1 MIKGITKGANL
12 VDVTSANSI
21 SAGSGYGNYTIDD
34 TNHTVTS
41 SGDAKVGF
49 IAKVEPSTQYTVK
62 ALTTN
67 KGFISVSEFT
77 SLPTEWEGSNFIKR
91 DFNDVI
97 TNSPYTFTT
106 TADTQYVLVGIYVG
120 IEGVGSVVSQIM
132 LNSGSSPLPYEPY
145 QTAHDI
151 TRIAMWDNGVEHEG
165 WEVRDQQGT
174 ILWAADKTLT
184 GTDSIPLK
192 GYGLPL
198 KGIEIEGNETQAATQ
213 GYTLTADAASI
224 DYQSDGSNLSGVGFG
239 GNMSQSGT
247 PTPTVPITPE
257 ECGERT
263 SNLFNKDG
271 TDTSNGYESSK
282 YIGWDGGIGN
292 SANHNISEY
301 ISIPDGTTYLTI
313 SNVNAAP
320 NVYCQFYDSTKT
332 AISIFKY
339 DEIPKTVSVPANA
352 KFVRCSVTKS
362 QMENFM
368 LNSGS
373 TALPYE
379 PYGYK
384 IPFQNGSTSYNIYL
398 KEPLRKIG
406 DYKDSVGVDGVVTR
420 RIKKLVLT
428 GTETNYW
435 SDSYTSGC
443 YTYYNSNVSD
453 AIVSDMAYCSHY
465 TLTTAQRPTTNYTF
479 TSKYDSSLNRN
490 VWAFYKD
497 DFATLSDFRTWI
509 SGQYENGTPVTLWC
523 ALDTPTTESTT
534 IPTVATTSGSNTL
547 TANTTLAPSSVTIAA
562 TSAVWPGNPIQ
573 PEECGEKTVNLLD
586 FTTVQNGPY
595 ATATVI
601 DDGIS
606 ISGIY
611 YVEFT
616 SVNFE
621 IGESYSM
628 SWVSNATSGNPSV
641 QWRLYYTDGTY
652 SYIRASGTTMLI
664 DKDVAS
670 LYLYVSTSGT
680 CSADVTRIMLVKNS
694 VPLPYEPYGKYKLPL
709 TLAGTTQNVYLDAPL
724 RKIGTYADKLN
735 ADGTVT
741 RRMKKLEIPG
751 DNEIVGYEVRN
762 GVAIVKKRVVGLIN
776 APYKQM
782 YVSSHFMVVDAENKI
797 AFGTMFN
804 KSSSYYNLFLCFDPD
819 KITDLQDA
827 KDLLNVEYNAGRPVT
842 IWYILSE
849 PTTEQTTIPT
859 LTPNTGADTLT
870 VDTSLPPS
878 NTEITLH
885 AKPIRYGFKINK
897 TNDNSDTAVT
907 YTYDAVTMTPAA
919 MNFTTGEF
927 NYGSW
932 ANAWFVRD
940 AYPVALNLDGT
951 EAYRLDPDD
960 YTKKTDGTASDIQ
973 FILLS
978 EEPSD
983 WSTQWKQYYTKD
995 ANDNY
1000 ELNAQS
1006 SAPTF
1011 ALNTYYKLSYG
1022 GFQGNFMVAFPR
1034 VYFRR
1039 TEDATYNYVEISN
1052 HKLGDDWYAY
1062 AHVNSSGNEVKRI
1075 YLPLFKGV
1083 IVDSK
1088 LRSVPGVIPQG
1099 GTTASAEV
1107 TAASALGSRWQI
1119 WDHSSAEMI
1128 NDLLILMSKSIDSQ
1142 GKFGK
1147 GRESG
1152 YDSGDTVTYGKLQ
1165 TGTLV
1170 KGGKFKGFSSSYKE
1184 VKVFGMEG
1192 FWANRW
1198 DRLQGMLLVDNVW
1211 KIKMTPP
1218 YNFTGTDFITLSSAS
1233 VPSGNGYLSK
1243 VQTSQYGSIPAS
1255 IEGGASSKFYK
1266 DYFYKTATSTRVAL
1280 RGGACN
1286 RGANC
1291 GFRYVSVYSAAS
1303 TSGWNIGASPLY
1315 K

>member
-12 VDVTSANSI
+12 ANIQSFSATWATNRTDAKNLLNTLPIGTYTLSCVFALTSRNDVTDASVYGVTANATSAE
-21 SAGSGYGNYTIDD
+21 G
-34 TNHTVTS
+34 
-41 SGDAKVGF
+41 
-49 IAKVEPSTQYTVK
+49 
-62 ALTTN
+62 
-67 KGFISVSEFT
+67 FT
-77 SLPTEWEGSNFIKR
+77 SRERWNSKTVGDSAQYDITFQVTEQNHGNFSAVY
-91 DFNDVI
+91 FYGCGV
-97 TNSPYTFTT
+97 S
-106 TADTQYVLVGIYVG
+106 
-120 IEGVGSVVSQIM
+120 GVGASGAATVDKIM
-132 LNSGSSPLPYEPY
+132 LNSGSQPLPYEPY

-213 GYTLTADAASI
+213 SYTLTAEAATI
-224 DYQSDGSNLSGVGFG
+224 DYQSDGSNLTGVGFG
-239 GNMSQSGT
+239 GNMSQTGT

-257 ECGERT
+257 ECGEKTGNLTNQETVETANANT
-263 SNLFNKDG
+263 SLGSQTGLVQAIKSLTPGIAYTLSWAF
-271 TDTSNGYESSK
+271 TSTSTSGVRNQVRLYNGSQSM
-282 YIGWDGGIGN
+282 
-292 SANHNISEY
+292 
-301 ISIPDGTTYLTI
+301 
-313 SNVNAAP
+313 
-320 NVYCQFYDSTKT
+320 NVYIDNGSSFSLTSEQIANVTQIIAYFGNAGGSMST
-332 AISIFKY
+332 
-339 DEIPKTVSVPANA
+339 
-352 KFVRCSVTKS
+352 
-362 QMENFM
+362 FM

-373 TALPYE
+373 SPLPYE

-406 DYKDSVGVDGVVTR
+406 DYKDSVGSDGVVTR
-420 RIKKLVLT
+420 RIKKLTLT
-428 GTETNYW
+428 GQEYVYIYANADISFRINT
-435 SDSYTSGC
+435 
-443 YTYYNSNVSD
+443 
-453 AIVSDMAYCSHY
+453 SDMIINYRHGLSTQFAWQNTPAYSTIDGI
-465 TLTTAQRPTTNYTF
+465 TLGAGDANMYFTVSSQTASTYGITAG
-479 TSKYDSSLNRN
+479 DSNSFK
-490 VWAFYKD
+490 AFL
-497 DFATLSDFRTWI
+497 TQ
-509 SGQYENGTPVTLWC
+509 QYQNGTPVTVWYVL
-523 ALDTPTTESTT
+523 ATPTTESTT

-547 TANTTLAPSSVTIAA
+547 TANTTLAPSSITIAA

-573 PEECGEKTVNLLD
+573 PEECGEKTGNLMDLEAFLKREGATYTKNGD
-586 FTTVQNGPY
+586 TFTINMSSNLFAHPWYVSDEDTY
-595 ATATVI
+595 L
-601 DDGIS
+601 S
-606 ISGIY
+606 ISGIMETLSGANIRIY
-611 YVEFT
+611 IVKKDGTVSGSIALGGTGDVRKTQNRLGAGIKFDYT
-616 SVNFE
+616 T
-621 IGESYSM
+621 IGQCT
-628 SWVSNATSGNPSV
+628 VSN
-641 QWRLYYTDGTY
+641 L
-652 SYIRASGTTMLI
+652 MLNTGPT
-664 DKDVAS
+664 A
-670 LYLYVSTSGT
+670 LL
-680 CSADVTRIMLVKNS
+680 
-694 VPLPYEPYGKYKLPL
+694 YEPYGFKLPL

-741 RRMKKLEIPG
+741 RRVKKLVLDGTENFYQW
-751 DNEIVGYEVRN
+751 DN
-762 GVAIVKKRVVGLIN
+762 GLIYLN
-776 APYKQM
+776 HSIISDADRTDG
-782 YVSSHFMVVDAENKI
+782 VITSCCSHFKAITNRQYASTLSPDCCSFRSKNVFFAMKPVTLQFVDLN
-797 AFGTMFN
+797 AF
-804 KSSSYYNLFLCFDPD
+804 KQWASD
-819 KITDLQDA
+819 
-827 KDLLNVEYNAGRPVT
+827 EYASNTPVT
-842 IWYILSE
+842 IWYVLSE

-885 AKPIRYGFKINK
+885 AKPIRYGFKIDK

-973 FILLS
+973 FVLLS

-1006 SAPTF
+1006 EAPTF

-1062 AHVNSSGNEVKRI
+1062 AHINSSGNEVKRI

-1099 GTTASAEV
+1099 GTTASVEV

-1119 WDHSSAEMI
+1119 WDHSSAELI

-1152 YDSGDTVTYGKLQ
+1152 YDSTDTVTYGKLQ

-1218 YNFTGTDFITLSSAS
+1218 YNFTGTDFVTLSSAS

-1255 IEGGASSKFYK
+1255 IEGGGSSKFYK

-1280 RGGACN
+1280 RGGNCSN
-1286 RGANC
+1286 GAVC
-1291 GFRYVSVYSAAS
+1291 GFRYVGVYLTAS
-1303 TSGWNIGASPLY
+1303 TSIWAIGASPLY